1 MLKYTICFIKK
12 DNEILLLNRNK
23 KPNMGLWNGVGGKI
37 EINESAYDGVIR
49 ETFEETG
56 MTLEEVVF
64 AGNVVWKSDNG
75 ESGMHVFLADFPKG
89 SKISTPIKVEEG
101 LLDWKKIDWI
111 VDPDNRG
118 VVSNISLFLPKM
130 LKGELGF
137 EHKFEY
143 ENNQIVAY
151 STSLIASESKLT

>member
-56 MTLEEVVF
+56 IKLEEAVF
-64 AGNVVWKSDNG
+64 AGNVIWKSNNG
-75 ESGMHVFLADFPKG
+75 ESGMHVFIADLPKG
-89 SKISTPIKVEEG
+89 SSIHTPVKMEEG
-101 LLDWKKIDWI
+101 VLDWKEIDWI

-118 VVSNISLFLPKM
+118 VVSNISLFLPKI
-130 LKGELGF
+130 LEGELGL
-137 EHKFEY
+137 EHKFVY
-143 ENNQIVAY
+143 ENGQIVDY
-151 STSLIASESKLT
+151 STSFLKSE

>member
-1 MLKYTICFIKK
+1 MVFLFYK
-12 DNEILLLNRNK
+12 N
-23 KPNMGLWNGVGGKI
+23 
-37 EINESAYDGVIR
+37 VIS
-49 ETFEETG
+49 
-56 MTLEEVVF
+56 
-64 AGNVVWKSDNG
+64 GNNG
-75 ESGMHVFLADFPKG
+75 ESGMHVFLADFPEG
-89 SKISTPIKVEEG
+89 SNIATPIKVEEG

-151 STSLIASESKLT
+151 STSVIVSE